1 MLIRTPRIGARLRHG
16 LPLVD
21 NFKGSRVPGHKT
33 MSALLELGTNKAFS
47 VLLGAKIMIVEVLR
61 EEEARGGPLYYPNL

>member
-1 MLIRTPRIGARLRHG
+1 M
-16 LPLVD
+16 VD